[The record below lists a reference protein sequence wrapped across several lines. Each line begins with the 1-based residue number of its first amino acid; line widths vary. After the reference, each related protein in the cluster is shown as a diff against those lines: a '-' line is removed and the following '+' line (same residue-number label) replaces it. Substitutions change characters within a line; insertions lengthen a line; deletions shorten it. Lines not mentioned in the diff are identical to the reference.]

1 MPEILEQLTIIDA
14 VNAAVGDRTY
24 TAQNNVSSRETVTQ
38 SIDKL
43 DRAVG
48 NRQYVSQR
56 YISSG
61 SNLTTAMGI
70 LDSNLG
76 RVENRVDDLEDR
88 TNKMHHEMKS
98 GFASLAAM
106 SALVPNARANGNTQI
121 SIGTGYYRGTTG
133 FAVGGFHY
141 LNDDVLLNAGAA
153 YAGNGSATFK
163 SGVTFGF

>member
-1 MPEILEQLTIIDA
+1 
-14 VNAAVGDRTY
+14 
-24 TAQNNVSSRETVTQ
+24 
-38 SIDKL
+38 
-43 DRAVG
+43 
-48 NRQYVSQR
+48 
-56 YISSG
+56 
-61 SNLTTAMGI
+61 
-70 LDSNLG
+70 
-76 RVENRVDDLEDR
+76 
-88 TNKMHHEMKS
+88 
-98 GFASLAAM
+98 